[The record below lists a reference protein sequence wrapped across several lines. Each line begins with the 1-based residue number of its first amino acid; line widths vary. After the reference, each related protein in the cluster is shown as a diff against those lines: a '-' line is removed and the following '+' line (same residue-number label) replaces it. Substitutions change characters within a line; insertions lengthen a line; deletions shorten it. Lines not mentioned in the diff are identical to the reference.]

1 MSQEVV
7 NSYNIFIDTERNLSG
22 NSNGNRIRLPLSQ
35 TPISCAENQFL
46 RLTLQSFSMY
56 KSWTNVNSNNST
68 FRIQQ
73 ADDFSGGAGT
83 APLVNVALNLTHQN
97 YANLFDLAKEFG
109 NVLGAEL
116 ATHTGVALAATPIVN
131 IRPQNTTTLAG
142 TTDNIISFDI
152 DFTGA
157 HGMTVN
163 PIIQFKVQDGDIF
176 EILGGDR
183 IRDFADNTTISVDCD
198 ATSVG
203 NKVSVQ
209 CYYNAQ
215 LSSQQNVYLR
225 TTTNTTNIQTSSFN
239 SGNSDTPNINMMEN
253 SRILG
258 KIVIDDEFATF
269 TSGTQME
276 YFLNLT
282 TKSLTFL
289 DLFITDSHGRDIPF
303 TTKGTG
309 NSQGTLGNRS
319 FECIVK
325 IDIVQ
330 YLGLQNNMLQ
340 TKGIDYKVPAR
351 FGTEPL
357 NYFEYGENSYKDN
370 LELMM
375 KNKNRIN

>member
-7 NSYNIFIDTERNLSG
+7 NSYNIFIDSERNLSS

-56 KSWTNVNSNNST
+56 KSWTNINSNNST

-73 ADDFSGGAGT
+73 TQSFPAGT
-83 APLVNVALNLTHQN
+83 NVPLIDKVANLPHLN
-97 YANLFDLAKEFG
+97 YANLFDLATNFG
-109 NVLGAEL
+109 TQLASELNV
-116 ATHTGVALAATPIVN
+116 HTGVALATPALTLIT
-131 IRPQNTTTLAG
+131 PENTTTIAG
-142 TTDNIISFDI
+142 TTDNIISFTI
-152 DFTGA
+152 NFASA
-157 HGMTVN
+157 HGMTSN

-176 EILGGDR
+176 EILGGNR
-183 IRDFADNTTISVDCD
+183 IRDFTDTTTPSVDCD
-198 ATSVG
+198 ATTNPTQVR
-203 NKVSVQ
+203 VQ

-215 LSSQQNVYLR
+215 LSSQQNIYLR

-239 SGNSDTPNINMMEN
+239 SGNTDTPNINMMEN

-258 KIVIDDEFATF
+258 KIIIDDEFATF

-282 TKSLTFL
+282 SKSLTFL
-289 DLFITDSHGRDIPF
+289 DLFITDSHGRDIPS
-303 TTKGTG
+303 TTRGTG
-309 NSQGTLGNRS
+309 NAQSTLGNRS
-319 FECIVK
+319 FECVVK
-325 IDIVQ
+325 LDVVQ

-370 LELMM
+370 LELKM
-375 KNKNRIN
+375 KNMKSR

>member
-7 NSYNIFIDTERNLSG
+7 NSYNIFIDTERNLSSS
-22 NSNGNRIRLPLSQ
+22 SNGNRIRLPLSQ

-73 ADDFSGGAGT
+73 ADDFTGSGGTGALIDV
-83 APLVNVALNLTHQN
+83 PLNISHLN
-97 YANLFDLAKEFG
+97 YANLFDLANNFG
-109 NVLGAEL
+109 LTLGAEL
-116 ATHTGVALAATPIVN
+116 STHTGVALAVPPLTNVLPA
-131 IRPQNTTTLAG
+131 NTTTIAG

-152 DFTGA
+152 DFVSN

-176 EILGGDR
+176 EILGGNR
-183 IRDFADNTTISVDCD
+183 IRDFTDTTTISVDCD
-198 ATSVG
+198 ALSNPT
-203 NKVSVQ
+203 KVSVQ

-215 LSSQQNVYLR
+215 LSSQQNLYLR

-239 SGNSDTPNINMMEN
+239 SGNTDTPNINMMEN

-258 KIVIDDEFATF
+258 KIIIDDEFATF

-289 DLFITDSHGRDIPF
+289 DLFITDSHGRDIPL

-309 NSQGTLGNRS
+309 NEQTTLGNRS
-319 FECIVK
+319 FECVVK
-325 IDIVQ
+325 LDVVQ

-357 NYFEYGENSYKDN
+357 NYFDYGENSYKDN

-375 KNKNRIN
+375 KNKNRI

>member
-1 MSQEVV
+1 M
-7 NSYNIFIDTERNLSG
+7 G
-22 NSNGNRIRLPLSQ
+22 
-35 TPISCAENQFL
+35 
-46 RLTLQSFSMY
+46 
-56 KSWTNVNSNNST
+56 
-68 FRIQQ
+68 
-73 ADDFSGGAGT
+73 
-83 APLVNVALNLTHQN
+83 
-97 YANLFDLAKEFG
+97 
-109 NVLGAEL
+109 
-116 ATHTGVALAATPIVN
+116 
-131 IRPQNTTTLAG
+131 
-142 TTDNIISFDI
+142 
-152 DFTGA
+152 
-157 HGMTVN
+157 VN

-176 EILGGDR
+176 EILGGNR
-183 IRDFADNTTISVDCD
+183 IRDFTDKITPSVDCD
-198 ATSVG
+198 ATSVA

-215 LSSQQNVYLR
+215 LSSQQNIYLR

-239 SGNSDTPNINMMEN
+239 SGNTDTPNINMMEN
-253 SRILG
+253 SRVLG
-258 KIVIDDEFATF
+258 KIIIDDEFATF

-303 TTKGTG
+303 TTKGNG
-309 NSQGTLGNRS
+309 NSQATLGNRS

-340 TKGIDYKVPAR
+340 TKGIEYSVPAR

-370 LELMM
+370 LELKM
-375 KNKNRIN
+375 KNMKSR

>member
-7 NSYNIFIDTERNLSG
+7 NSYNIFIDTERNLSS

-56 KSWTNVNSNNST
+56 KSWTNINSNNST

-73 ADDFSGGAGT
+73 TENLAT
-83 APLVNVALNLTHQN
+83 APLDDVELNLTHQN
-97 YANLFDLAKEFG
+97 YVNLFDLAKEFG
-109 NVLGAEL
+109 NVLGAIL
-116 ATHTGVALAATPIVN
+116 AIHTGVALAGTPITN
-131 IRPQNTTTLAG
+131 IKPANGTSIVG

-152 DFTGA
+152 DFVA
-157 HGMTVN
+157 PHGMGVN

-176 EILGGDR
+176 EILGGNR
-183 IRDFADNTTISVDCD
+183 IRDFTDKITPSVDCD
-198 ATSVG
+198 ATSVA

-239 SGNSDTPNINMMEN
+239 SGNTDTPNINMMEN
-253 SRILG
+253 SRVLG
-258 KIVIDDEFATF
+258 KIIIDDEFATF

-303 TTKGTG
+303 TTKGNNG
-309 NSQGTLGNRS
+309 NSQATLGNRS

-340 TKGIDYKVPAR
+340 TKGIEYSVPAR

-357 NYFEYGENSYKDN
+357 NYFQYGENSYKDN
-370 LELMM
+370 LELKM
-375 KNKNRIN
+375 KNMKSR

>member
-7 NSYNIFIDTERNLSG
+7 NSYNIFIDTERNLSS

-56 KSWTNVNSNNST
+56 KSWTNINSNNST

-73 ADDFSGGAGT
+73 TENLAT
-83 APLVNVALNLTHQN
+83 APLDDVELNLTHQN
-97 YANLFDLAKEFG
+97 YASLFDLAKEFG

-116 ATHTGVALAATPIVN
+116 ATHTGVALAGTQITN
-131 IRPQNTTTLAG
+131 IKPANNTTIAG

-152 DFTGA
+152 DFVA
-157 HGMTVN
+157 PHGMGVN

-176 EILGGDR
+176 EVLGGNR
-183 IRDFADNTTISVDCD
+183 IRDFTDKITPSVDCD
-198 ATSVG
+198 ASVA

-239 SGNSDTPNINMMEN
+239 SGNTDTPNINMMEN

-258 KIVIDDEFATF
+258 KIIIDNEFATF

-303 TTKGTG
+303 TTKGNG
-309 NSQGTLGNRS
+309 NSQATLGNRS

-340 TKGIDYKVPAR
+340 TKGIEYTVPAR

-370 LELMM
+370 LELKM
-375 KNKNRIN
+375 KNMKSR

>member
-7 NSYNIFIDTERNLSG
+7 NSYNIFIDTERNLSS

-56 KSWTNVNSNNST
+56 KSWTNINSNNST

-73 ADDFSGGAGT
+73 TENLAT
-83 APLVNVALNLTHQN
+83 APLDDVELNLTHQN
-97 YANLFDLAKEFG
+97 YASLFDLAKEFG

-116 ATHTGVALAATPIVN
+116 ATHTGVALAGTPITN
-131 IRPQNTTTLAG
+131 IKPASNTSIVG

-152 DFTGA
+152 DFVA
-157 HGMTVN
+157 PHGMGVN

-176 EILGGDR
+176 EILGGNR
-183 IRDFADNTTISVDCD
+183 IRDFTDKITPSVDCD
-198 ATSVG
+198 ALNNPT
-203 NKVSVQ
+203 KVSVQ

-239 SGNSDTPNINMMEN
+239 SGNTDTPNINMMEN
-253 SRILG
+253 SRVLG
-258 KIVIDDEFATF
+258 KVIIDDEFATF

-303 TTKGTG
+303 TKKGNG
-309 NSQGTLGNRS
+309 NSQATLGNRS

-340 TKGIDYKVPAR
+340 TKGIEYSVPAR

-370 LELMM
+370 LELKM
-375 KNKNRIN
+375 KNMKSR

>member
-1 MSQEVV
+1 MATEVV
-7 NSYNIFIDTERNLSG
+7 NSYNIFIDTERNLSS

-73 ADDFSGGAGT
+73 TQSFPAGT
-83 APLVNVALNLTHQN
+83 NLPLVNVAVNLTHQN
-97 YANLFDLAKEFG
+97 YASIYDLAKDFG
-109 NVLGAEL
+109 NALGAEL
-116 ATHTGVALAATPIVN
+116 ALHTGVALAGTAITN
-131 IRPQNTTTLAG
+131 IKPATTTTIAG

-152 DFTGA
+152 DFA
-157 HGMTVN
+157 SNHGLTVN
-163 PIIQFKVQDGDIF
+163 PIIQFKVEDGDIF
-176 EILGGDR
+176 EVLGGNR

-198 ATSVG
+198 STTL
-203 NKVSVQ
+203 NTKVSVQ

-215 LSSQQNVYLR
+215 LSSQQNLYLR

-239 SGNSDTPNINMMEN
+239 SGNTDTPNINMMEN
-253 SRILG
+253 SRVLG
-258 KIVIDDEFATF
+258 KVIIDDEFATF

-309 NSQGTLGNRS
+309 NNQSTLGNRS
-319 FECIVK
+319 FECVVK
-325 IDIVQ
+325 LDVVQ

-340 TKGIDYKVPAR
+340 TKGIEYTVPAR

-357 NYFEYGENSYKDN
+357 NYFDYGENSYKDS
-370 LELMM
+370 LELKMR
-375 KNKNRIN
+375 NKNRI

>member
-7 NSYNIFIDTERNLSG
+7 NSYNIFIDTERNLSSS
-22 NSNGNRIRLPLSQ
+22 SNGNRIRLPLSQ
-35 TPISCAENQFL
+35 TPITCAENQFL

-73 ADDFSGGAGT
+73 TDDFSAGAGT
-83 APLVNVALNLTHQN
+83 APLVDVAVNLPHVN
-97 YANLFDLAKEFG
+97 YANLFDLATNFG
-109 NVLGAEL
+109 LALGLEL
-116 ATHTGVALAATPIVN
+116 ATHTGVAMSATPLSNVL
-131 IRPQNTTTLAG
+131 PANTTTIAG
-142 TTDNIISFDI
+142 TTNNIISFTI
-152 DFTGA
+152 NYSA
-157 HGMTVN
+157 PHGMTSN
-163 PIIQFKVQDGDIF
+163 PIIQFKVRDGDIF
-176 EILGGDR
+176 EILGGNR
-183 IRDFADNTTISVDCD
+183 VRDANDNTTISVDCD
-198 ATSVG
+198 ALS
-203 NKVSVQ
+203 NPSQVSVQ

-215 LSSQQNVYLR
+215 LSSQQNLYLR

-239 SGNSDTPNINMMEN
+239 SGNTDTPNVNMMEN

-258 KIVIDDEFATF
+258 KIIIDDEFATF

-289 DLFITDSHGRDIPF
+289 DLFITDSHGRDIPS
-303 TTKGTG
+303 TTQGTG
-309 NSQGTLGNRS
+309 NQQTTLGNRS
-319 FECIVK
+319 FECVIKLDV
-325 IDIVQ
+325 VQ

-375 KNKNRIN
+375 KNKNRI

>member
-7 NSYNIFIDTERNLSG
+7 NSYNIFIDTERNLSS
-22 NSNGNRIRLPLSQ
+22 NSNGNRIRLPLNQ

-56 KSWTNVNSNNST
+56 KSWTNINSNNST

-73 ADDFSGGAGT
+73 TENLAT
-83 APLVNVALNLTHQN
+83 APLDDVELNLTHQN
-97 YANLFDLAKEFG
+97 YASLFDLAKEFG

-116 ATHTGVALAATPIVN
+116 ATHTGVALAGTPITN
-131 IRPQNTTTLAG
+131 IKPASNTSIVG

-152 DFTGA
+152 DFVA
-157 HGMTVN
+157 PHGMGVN
-163 PIIQFKVQDGDIF
+163 PIIQFKVRDGDIF
-176 EILGGDR
+176 EVLGGNR
-183 IRDFADNTTISVDCD
+183 IRDFLDKITPSVDCD
-198 ATSVG
+198 ALSNVT
-203 NKVSVQ
+203 KVSVQ

-239 SGNSDTPNINMMEN
+239 SGNTDTPNINMMEN

-258 KIVIDDEFATF
+258 KIIIDDEFATF

-303 TTKGTG
+303 TTKGNNG
-309 NSQGTLGNRS
+309 NNQATLGNRS

-340 TKGIDYKVPAR
+340 TKGIEYSVPAR

-357 NYFEYGENSYKDN
+357 NYFQYGENSYKDN
-370 LELMM
+370 LELKM
-375 KNKNRIN
+375 KNMKSR